1 MTVREAVIVSA
12 VRTPVGRARGTLAGV
27 PAADLGALAIKEAV
41 RRAQIDPTE
50 IEDVFFGNLMANEY
64 ANIARVAAL
73 GAGLPYS
80 VPAVMM
86 DRQCGSSLTTFG
98 LASMMIEGGHADV
111 LVSAGVES
119 DSRRTYVMEKPT
131 ASYQV
136 VPPQWANIMSAYT
149 KEDSISM
156 GLTAENLAEKYGI
169 TREACDAFSVE
180 SHKKAAAA
188 WEAGYFDEQIVPVEV
203 SLGKGKVVVISRD
216 ESVRSDCT
224 MESLG
229 KLSPVFKKDGVV
241 TAGNSSPMSDGGGAS
256 VLMEKEKAKSLG
268 VPILGRFAGYEA
280 AGLDPKYM
288 GYGPV
293 EATRKLLKK
302 KGMTLSD
309 IDLIEMN
316 EAFAAQSIACI
327 EGLNI
332 DPGKLN
338 VNGGAIAL
346 GHPLGG
352 TGAVLVA
359 KMVYE
364 LKRRDLER
372 GLITF
377 CIGGGQGVS
386 ALIERE

>member
-1 MTVREAVIVSA
+1 M
-12 VRTPVGRARGTLAGV
+12 
-27 PAADLGALAIKEAV
+27 AIKEAV

-73 GAGLPYS
+73 AAGLPYS

-119 DSRRTYVMEKPT
+119 DSRRAYVMEKPA

-136 VPPQWANIMSAYT
+136 MPPQWANIISAYT

-180 SHKKAAAA
+180 SHKKAEAA

-203 SLGKGKVVVISRD
+203 SLGKGKTAVISRD

-256 VLMEKEKAKSLG
+256 VLMEKGKAKSLG
-268 VPILGRFAGYEA
+268 LPILGRFAGYAA

-293 EATRKLLKK
+293 EATKKLLKK
-302 KGMTLSD
+302 KGMTMSD

-332 DPGKLN
+332 DPDKLN

-359 KMVYE
+359 KMLYE
-364 LKRRDLER
+364 LKRRDLEL

-386 ALIERE
+386 ALVERE

>member
-1 MTVREAVIVSA
+1 MREAVIISA
-12 VRTPVGRARGTLAGV
+12 VRTPVGKARGTLAGV
-27 PAADLGALAIKEAV
+27 PAADLGALVIREAV
-41 RRAQIDPTE
+41 KRARIDPAE

-64 ANIARVAAL
+64 ANIGRVAAL

-98 LASMMIEGGHADV
+98 LAAMMIEGGHADV
-111 LVSAGVES
+111 LVSAGAES

-131 ASYQV
+131 AAYSI
-136 VPPQWANIMSAYT
+136 VPPQWADIKSAYEP
-149 KEDSISM
+149 EDCITM

-169 TREACDAFSVE
+169 TREDCDAFSVQ
-180 SHKKAAAA
+180 SHKKAFAA
-188 WEAGYFDEQIVPVEV
+188 WEAGYFKEQIIPVEV
-203 SLGKGKVVVISRD
+203 SPGKGKTAFIDRD
-216 ESVRSDCT
+216 EPVRSNCS
-224 MESLG
+224 METLA
-229 KLSPVFKKDGVV
+229 KLPPVFKKDGIV
-241 TAGNSSPMSDGGGAS
+241 TAGNSSPMSDGAGAA

-268 VPILGRFAGYEA
+268 LPILGKFAGFA
-280 AGLDPKYM
+280 SVGLDPKYM

-293 EATRKLLKK
+293 EATKKLLKK
-302 KGMTLSD
+302 KGMTLKD

-327 EGLNI
+327 NGL
-332 DPGKLN
+332 DMDTAKLN

-364 LKRRDLER
+364 LNRRGLER

-377 CIGGGQGVS
+377 CVGGGQGVA

>member
-1 MTVREAVIVSA
+1 MREAVIVSA
-12 VRTPVGRARGTLAGV
+12 VRTPVGRARGTLASV
-27 PAADLGALAIKEAV
+27 PAAELAAVAIREAV
-41 RRAQIDPTE
+41 KRAQINPAD
-50 IEDVFFGNLMANEY
+50 IEDVYFGNLMANEY
-64 ANIARVAAL
+64 ANIGRVAAL
-73 GAGLPYS
+73 AAGLPYS

-98 LASMMIEGGHADV
+98 MASIMIESGNADI

-119 DSRRTYVMEKPT
+119 DSRRSYVMEKPM

-136 VPPQWANIMSAYT
+136 APPQWAAIKSAYAP
-149 KEDSISM
+149 EDNISM

-169 TREACDAFSVE
+169 TRAECDAFSIL
-180 SHKKAAAA
+180 SHKKALAA
-188 WEAGYFDEQIVPVEV
+188 WEAGYFDGQTVPVEV
-203 SLGKGKVVVISRD
+203 SLGKGKTALIRRD

-229 KLSPVFKKDGVV
+229 KLPTIFKKDGVV
-241 TAGNSSPMSDGGGAS
+241 TAANSSPMSDGGGAS
-256 VLMEKEKAKSLG
+256 VLMEKGMAKSLG
-268 VPILGRFAGYEA
+268 LPILGKFAGYA
-280 AGLDPKYM
+280 TAGLDPKFM

-293 EATRKLLKK
+293 EATKKLLKK
-302 KGMTLSD
+302 KGMTMHD

-327 EGLNI
+327 RGLDI
-332 DPGKLN
+332 DPAKLN

-352 TGAVLVA
+352 TGAILIA

-364 LKRRDLER
+364 LNRRNLGR

-377 CIGGGQGVS
+377 CVGGGQGV
-386 ALIERE
+386 AVLIERE

>member
-1 MTVREAVIVSA
+1 MREAVIISS

-41 RRAQIDPTE
+41 RRAQIEPSE

-98 LASMMIEGGHADV
+98 LASMMVEGGHADV

-119 DSRRTYVMEKPT
+119 DSRRSYVMEKPT
-131 ASYQV
+131 AAYQV
-136 VPPQWANIMSAYT
+136 MPPQWANIKSAYEP
-149 KEDSISM
+149 EDCISM

-169 TREACDAFSVE
+169 TREECDAFSVE

-188 WEAGYFDEQIVPVEV
+188 WEAGIFDEQIVPVEV
-203 SLGKGKVVVISRD
+203 SLGKGKIALIDRD
-216 ESVRSDCT
+216 ESVRSDCS
-224 MESLG
+224 MDSLG
-229 KLSPVFKKDGVV
+229 KLPPVFKKDGVV
-241 TAGNSSPMSDGGGAS
+241 TAGNSSPMSDGGGAA
-256 VLMEKEKAKSLG
+256 VLMEKERAKSLG
-268 VPILGRFAGYEA
+268 LPVLGRFAGYA
-280 AGLDPKYM
+280 VAGVDPKYM

-293 EATRKLLKK
+293 EATKKLLKK
-302 KGMTLSD
+302 KGMTLND

-316 EAFAAQSIACI
+316 EAFAAQSITCI
-327 EGLNI
+327 NEL
-332 DPGKLN
+332 DLDTTKLN

-364 LKRRDLER
+364 LNRRDLER

-386 ALIERE
+386 ALIERD

>member
-1 MTVREAVIVSA
+1 MREAVIVSA
-12 VRTPVGRARGTLAGV
+12 VRTPVGRARGTLASV

-41 RRAQIDPTE
+41 RRAGIDPCD

-64 ANIARVAAL
+64 ANIGRVAAL
-73 GAGLPYS
+73 AAGLPYA

-98 LASMMIEGGHADV
+98 LACMMIEGGHADV
-111 LVSAGVES
+111 LLSAGVES
-119 DSRRTYVMEKPT
+119 DSRRSYIMEKPV

-136 VPPQWANIMSAYT
+136 APPQWANIKSASAP
-149 KEDSISM
+149 DDCISM
-156 GLTAENLAEKYGI
+156 GLTAENLAERYGI
-169 TREACDAFSVE
+169 SRGDCDAFAVL
-180 SHKKAAAA
+180 SHKKALAA
-188 WEAGYFDEQIVPVEV
+188 WEAGYFNEQIVPVEV
-203 SLGKGKVVVISRD
+203 QLGKGKTLMVGRD

-224 MESLG
+224 LESLG
-229 KLSPVFKKDGVV
+229 KLPTAFKKDGVV
-241 TAGNSSPMSDGGGAS
+241 TAGNSSPMSDGGGAA
-256 VLMEKEKAKSLG
+256 VLMEKEKAKALG
-268 VPILGRFAGYEA
+268 LPILGKFAGYA
-280 AGLDPKYM
+280 SAGLDPKFM

-293 EATRKLLKK
+293 EATKKLLQK
-302 KGMTLSD
+302 KGMTMND

-327 EGLNI
+327 NGLDMDI
-332 DPGKLN
+332 TKLN

-352 TGAVLVA
+352 TGAVLIA

-364 LKRRDLER
+364 LNRRGLER

-377 CIGGGQGVS
+377 CVGGGQGVS

>member
-1 MTVREAVIVSA
+1 MAVREAVIVSA
-12 VRTPVGRARGTLAGV
+12 VRTPVGRVRGTLASV

-41 RRAQIDPTE
+41 RRARIDPSE

-98 LASMMIEGGHADV
+98 LASIMIEAGYADV

-119 DSRRTYVMEKPT
+119 DSRRSYVMEKPT
-131 ASYQV
+131 AAYQV
-136 VPPQWANIMSAYT
+136 VPPQWADIKSAYLP
-149 KEDSISM
+149 EDCISM

-169 TREACDAFSVE
+169 TREECDAFSVE

-188 WEAGYFDEQIVPVEV
+188 WEAGYFSEQTVPVEV
-203 SLGKGKVVVISRD
+203 SLGKGKTTFIDKD
-216 ESVRSDCT
+216 ESVRSDSS

-229 KLSPVFKKDGVV
+229 KLPPIFKKDGVV
-241 TAGNSSPMSDGGGAS
+241 TAGNSSPMSDGGGAA
-256 VLMEKEKAKSLG
+256 VLMEKEKAKALG
-268 VPILGRFAGYEA
+268 LPILGKFAGYAA

-293 EATRKLLKK
+293 EATKKLLKI
-302 KGMTLSD
+302 KGMTLND

-327 EGLNI
+327 NGL
-332 DPGKLN
+332 DMDTTKLN

-377 CIGGGQGVS
+377 CVGGGQGVS

>member
-1 MTVREAVIVSA
+1 MREVVIVSA
-12 VRTPVGRARGTLAGV
+12 VRTPIGRARGTLASV
-27 PAADLGALAIKEAV
+27 SAADLGALAIKEAV
-41 RRAQIDPTE
+41 KRAQIDPSE

-111 LVSAGVES
+111 LISAGAES
-119 DSRRTYVMEKPT
+119 DSRRCYVMEKPT
-131 ASYQV
+131 TPYSV
-136 VPPQWANIMSAYT
+136 VPPQWASIKSAYEM
-149 KEDSISM
+149 EDCINM

-169 TREACDAFSVE
+169 SREDCDAFAVL
-180 SHKKAAAA
+180 SHKKALAAC
-188 WEAGYFDEQIVPVEV
+188 EAGYFKEQIVPVEV
-203 SLGKGKVVVISRD
+203 SLGKGKTALIVRD
-216 ESVRSDCT
+216 ECVRGDCS
-224 MESLG
+224 METLG
-229 KLSPVFKKDGVV
+229 KLPPVFKKDGVA
-241 TAGNSSPMSDGGGAS
+241 TAGNSSPMSDGAGAA
-256 VLMEKEKAKSLG
+256 VLMEKNKAKSLG
-268 VPILGRFAGYEA
+268 LPILGKFGGFASV
-280 AGLDPKYM
+280 GLDPKYM

-293 EATRKLLKK
+293 EATKKLLKK
-302 KGMTLSD
+302 KGITMKD

-327 EGLNI
+327 YGL
-332 DPGKLN
+332 DMDTTKLN

-352 TGAVLVA
+352 TGAVLIA

-364 LKRRDLER
+364 LNRRGLER

-377 CIGGGQGVS
+377 CIGGGQGVA

>member
-1 MTVREAVIVSA
+1 MREAVIVSA
-12 VRTPVGRARGTLAGV
+12 VRTPVGRARGVLASV

-41 RRAQIDPTE
+41 KRAQIDPSE
-50 IEDVFFGNLMANEY
+50 IDDVYFGNLMANEY
-64 ANIARVAAL
+64 ANIGRVAAL
-73 GAGLPYS
+73 RAGLPYS

-98 LASMMIEGGHADV
+98 LASMMIESGHADV
-111 LVSAGVES
+111 LVSAGAES

-131 ASYQV
+131 AAYQV
-136 VPPQWANIMSAYT
+136 MPPQWAFIQSAAAE
-149 KEDSISM
+149 EDCISM
-156 GLTAENLAEKYGI
+156 GLTAENLAEKYVI
-169 TREACDAFSVE
+169 TRKECDAFSVE
-180 SHKKAAAA
+180 SHRKAAAA
-188 WEAGYFDEQIVPVEV
+188 WDASYFNEQIVPVEV
-203 SLGKGKVVVISRD
+203 SLGKGKTALVERD

-229 KLSPVFKKDGVV
+229 KLAPVFKEGGVV
-241 TAGNSSPMSDGGGAS
+241 TAGNSSPMSDGAGAA
-256 VLMEKEKAKSLG
+256 VIMEKGKAQSLG
-268 VPILGRFAGYEA
+268 LPVLGKFAGYA
-280 AGLDPKYM
+280 VAGVDPKYM

-293 EATRKLLKK
+293 EATRKLLKN
-302 KGMTLSD
+302 KGMTLND

-316 EAFAAQSIACI
+316 EAFAAQSITCI
-327 EGLNI
+327 NELNL
-332 DPGKLN
+332 DTAKLN

-352 TGAVLVA
+352 TGAILVA

-364 LKRRDLER
+364 LNRRGLER

>member
-1 MTVREAVIVSA
+1 MREAVIVSA
-12 VRTPVGRARGTLAGV
+12 VRTPVGRARGVLASV
-27 PAADLGALAIKEAV
+27 PAADLGAIAIREAV
-41 RRAQIDPTE
+41 RRAQINPAD
-50 IEDVFFGNLMANEY
+50 IEDVYFGNLMANEY
-64 ANIARVAAL
+64 ANIGRVAAL
-73 GAGLPYS
+73 AAGLPYS

-98 LASMMIEGGHADV
+98 IASMIIESGNADI

-119 DSRRTYVMEKPT
+119 DSRRSYIMEKPT
-131 ASYQV
+131 GAYQV
-136 VPPQWANIMSAYT
+136 VPPQWATIKSAHET
-149 KEDSISM
+149 EDNISM

-169 TREACDAFSVE
+169 TREECDAFSVL
-180 SHKKAAAA
+180 SHKKALAA

-203 SLGKGKVVVISRD
+203 NLGKGKTVIINRD

-229 KLSPVFKKDGVV
+229 KLPTIFKKDGVV
-241 TAGNSSPMSDGGGAS
+241 TAANSSPMSDGGGAA
-256 VLMEKEKAKSLG
+256 VLMEKEMAKSLG
-268 VPILGRFAGYEA
+268 LPILGKFAGYA
-280 AGLDPKYM
+280 SAGLDPKFM

-293 EATRKLLKK
+293 EATKKLLKK
-302 KGMTLSD
+302 KGMTMND

-327 EGLNI
+327 NGLNI
-332 DPGKLN
+332 DISKLN

-352 TGAVLVA
+352 TGAVLIA

-364 LKRRDLER
+364 LNRRDLER

-386 ALIERE
+386 VLIERE

>member
-1 MTVREAVIVSA
+1 MKEAVIVSA
-12 VRTPVGRARGTLAGV
+12 VRTPIGRARGTLAAV
-27 PAADLGALAIKEAV
+27 PAADLGAIAIREAV
-41 RRAQIDPTE
+41 RRAQINPSD
-50 IEDVFFGNLMANEY
+50 IEDVYFGNLMANEY
-64 ANIARVAAL
+64 ANIGRVAAL

-98 LASMMIEGGHADV
+98 LASMMIESGHAEI
-111 LVSAGVES
+111 LISAGVES
-119 DSRRTYVMEKPT
+119 DSRRSYVMEKPV

-136 VPPQWANIMSAYT
+136 VPPQWANIKSAYAP
-149 KEDSISM
+149 EDCISM

-169 TREACDAFSVE
+169 TREECDAFSVE
-180 SHKKAAAA
+180 SHRRALAAI
-188 WEAGYFDEQIVPVEV
+188 EAGWFDEQIIPVEV
-203 SLGKGKVVVISRD
+203 ALGKGKTVLVTRD
-216 ESVRSDCT
+216 ESVRGDCT
-224 MESLG
+224 LESLS
-229 KLSPVFKKDGVV
+229 KLPPVFKAGGVV
-241 TAGNSSPMSDGGGAS
+241 TAGNSSPMSDGGGAA
-256 VLMEKEKAKSLG
+256 VLMEKQKAKDLG
-268 VPILGRFAGYEA
+268 LPILGKFVGFVSV
-280 AGLDPKYM
+280 GLDPKLM

-293 EATRKLLKK
+293 EATKKLLQK

-327 EGLNI
+327 NGLGI
-332 DPGKLN
+332 DTDKLN
-338 VNGGAIAL
+338 VNGGAISL

-352 TGAVLVA
+352 TGAVLIA

-364 LKRRDLER
+364 LQRRDLGM

-377 CIGGGQGVS
+377 CVGGGQGVA

>member
-1 MTVREAVIVSA
+1 MTMREAVIVSA

-27 PAADLGALAIKEAV
+27 PAADLGALAIREAV
-41 RRAQIDPTE
+41 RRAQIDPSE

-119 DSRRTYVMEKPT
+119 DSRRSYVMEKPT

-136 VPPQWANIMSAYT
+136 VPPQWANIKSAYET
-149 KEDSISM
+149 EDCISM
-156 GLTAENLAEKYGI
+156 GMTAENLAEKYGI
-169 TREACDAFSVE
+169 SREECDAFSVE
-180 SHKKAAAA
+180 SHRKASAAL
-188 WEAGYFDEQIVPVEV
+188 ENGCFKEQLVPVEI
-203 SLGKGKVVVISRD
+203 SIGKGKTTLIERD

-224 MESLG
+224 METLG
-229 KLSPVFKKDGVV
+229 KLPAIFKKDGVV
-241 TAGNSSPMSDGGGAS
+241 TAGNSSPMSDGGGAA
-256 VLMEKEKAKSLG
+256 VLMEKGKAKAIGL
-268 VPILGRFAGYEA
+268 PILGKFAGYA
-280 AGLDPKYM
+280 VAGLDPKYM

-293 EATRKLLKK
+293 EATKKLLKK
-302 KGMTLSD
+302 KGMTLND

-327 EGLNI
+327 NGLDI
-332 DPGKLN
+332 DTSKLN

-352 TGAVLVA
+352 TGAILVA

-364 LKRRDLER
+364 LNRRGLER

-377 CIGGGQGVS
+377 CIGGGQGVA

>member
-1 MTVREAVIVSA
+1 MREAVIVSA
-12 VRTPVGRARGTLAGV
+12 VRTPVGRARGVLASV
-27 PAADLGALAIKEAV
+27 PAADLGALAIKEAIK
-41 RRAQIDPTE
+41 RARIEPSE

-98 LASMMIEGGHADV
+98 LASIMIESGHADV

-119 DSRRTYVMEKPT
+119 DSRRSYVMEKPT
-131 ASYQV
+131 AAYQAA
-136 VPPQWANIMSAYT
+136 PPQWANIKSAYEA
-149 KEDSISM
+149 EDCISM
-156 GLTAENLAEKYGI
+156 GLTAENLAEKYGT
-169 TREACDAFSVE
+169 TREECDAFSVE

-188 WEAGYFDEQIVPVEV
+188 WEAGYFSEQIVPVEV
-203 SLGKGKVVVISRD
+203 ALGKGKTTLVDKD
-216 ESVRSDCT
+216 ESVRSDSS

-229 KLSPVFKKDGVV
+229 KLPPIFKKDGVV
-241 TAGNSSPMSDGGGAS
+241 TAGNSSPMSDGGGAA
-256 VLMEKEKAKSLG
+256 VLMEKEKAKALG
-268 VPILGRFAGYEA
+268 LPILGKFAGYA
-280 AGLDPKYM
+280 VAGLDPKYM

-293 EATRKLLKK
+293 ESTKKLLKNR
-302 KGMTLSD
+302 GMTLND

-327 EGLNI
+327 NGL
-332 DPGKLN
+332 DMDTAKLN

-352 TGAVLVA
+352 TGAILVA

-364 LKRRDLER
+364 LNRRGLER

>member
-1 MTVREAVIVSA
+1 MAVREAVIVSA
-12 VRTPVGRARGTLAGV
+12 VRTPVGRARGTLASV

-41 RRAQIDPTE
+41 RRAQIDPGE

-80 VPAVMM
+80 VSAVMM

-98 LASMMIEGGHADV
+98 FASMMIEGGHADV
-111 LVSAGVES
+111 LISAGVES
-119 DSRRTYVMEKPT
+119 DSRRSYVMEKPT
-131 ASYQV
+131 TAYQV
-136 VPPQWANIMSAYT
+136 APPQWADIKSAYLP
-149 KEDSISM
+149 EDCISM
-156 GLTAENLAEKYGI
+156 GLTAENIAEKYGI
-169 TREACDAFSVE
+169 SREDCDAFSVL
-180 SHKKAAAA
+180 SHKKAFAA
-188 WEAGYFDEQIVPVEV
+188 WEAGYFNEQIIPVEV
-203 SLGKGKVVVISRD
+203 SLGKGKTAFIDRD
-216 ESVRSDCT
+216 ESVRSDSS
-224 MESLG
+224 METLG
-229 KLSPVFKKDGVV
+229 KLPTVFKKDGVV
-241 TAGNSSPMSDGGGAS
+241 TAGNSSPMSDGGGAA

-268 VPILGRFAGYEA
+268 LPILGKFAGFA
-280 AGLDPKYM
+280 SVGLDPKYM

-293 EATRKLLKK
+293 EATKKLLKK
-302 KGMTLSD
+302 KGMTMND

-327 EGLNI
+327 NGLDI
-332 DPGKLN
+332 DTAKLN

>member
-1 MTVREAVIVSA
+1 MREAVIVSA
-12 VRTPVGRARGTLAGV
+12 VRTPIGRARGTLSSV
-27 PAADLGALAIKEAV
+27 PAADLGAMAIREAV
-41 RRAQIDPTE
+41 KRAQIDPSE
-50 IEDVFFGNLMANEY
+50 IEDLFFGNLMANEY

-98 LASMMIEGGHADV
+98 LASMMIEGGQADII
-111 LVSAGVES
+111 VSAGVES
-119 DSRRTYVMEKPT
+119 DSRRTYVMEKP
-131 ASYQV
+131 AMGYSV
-136 VPPQWANIMSAYT
+136 APPQWANIKSAYAP
-149 KEDSISM
+149 EDCINM

-169 TREACDAFSVE
+169 SRVDCDAFSVL
-180 SHKKAAAA
+180 SHKKATDA
-188 WEAGYFDEQIVPVEV
+188 WETGYFKEQIVPVV
-203 SLGKGKVVVISRD
+203 VDLGKGKTVLIDRD
-216 ESVRSDCT
+216 ESVRSDCSLET
-224 MESLG
+224 LG
-229 KLSPVFKKDGVV
+229 KLPPVFKKDGVV
-241 TAGNSSPMSDGGGAS
+241 TAGNSSPMSDGGGAA

-268 VPILGRFAGYEA
+268 LPILGKFVGYTSV
-280 AGLDPKYM
+280 GLDPKYM

-293 EATRKLLKK
+293 EATKKLLKK
-302 KGMTLSD
+302 KGMTMND

-327 EGLNI
+327 NGLDMDI
-332 DPGKLN
+332 TKLN

-352 TGAVLVA
+352 SGAVLIA

-364 LKRRDLER
+364 LSRRGLER

-377 CIGGGQGVS
+377 CVGGGQGV
-386 ALIERE
+386 AAIIERE